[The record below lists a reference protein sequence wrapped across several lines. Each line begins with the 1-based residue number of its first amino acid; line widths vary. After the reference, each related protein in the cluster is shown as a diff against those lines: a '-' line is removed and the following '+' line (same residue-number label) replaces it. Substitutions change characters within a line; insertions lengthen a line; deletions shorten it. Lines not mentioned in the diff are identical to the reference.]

1 MVWYWWKREFD
12 QRYCNV
18 CVLSHLATKFNLQT
32 SSIWVTWEL
41 IKNAE
46 PQAPCQTYRF
56 RMIDP
61 ELLPIWEGPQTL
73 CFPRCHR
80 LVSLS
85 HLEGRAG
92 LQLVVFQFPQGM
104 WTWALAL
111 WPGRIE
117 LFGPRDGDRNTMS
130 SITWP
135 VDVMFGWIPQFSRVA
150 LTLYYLVH
158 SQLIH
163 LSSGPQKH

>member
-1 MVWYWWKREFD
+1 MWAHFLFEDRSDLWFFPAASFANPSKYHIFHWD
-12 QRYCNV
+12 PGD
-18 CVLSHLATKFNLQT
+18 
-32 SSIWVTWEL
+32 L
-41 IKNAE
+41 IH
-46 PQAPCQTYRF
+46 CL
-56 RMIDP
+56 DP
-61 ELLPIWEGPQTL
+61 ELLPIWEGPQTP
-73 CFPRCHR
+73 CFRRCHR

-85 HLEGRAG
+85 HLEGRTG
-92 LQLVVFQFPQGM
+92 LQLVVFQFPQGV

-135 VDVMFGWIPQFSRVA
+135 VDVMFGWTPQFSRVA